1 MAKITENFDSKSDV
15 MIFNT
20 AANGEPS
27 KDIVENMTKVLTEL
41 QKARTYFAIVFLIT
55 SGWRASWR
63 NAKLKDASK
72 TSSHITGFAVDFQVK
87 GNLFA
92 VFAWIVEH
100 LEYDQVIYETDAK
113 GSNWIHFGLRKG
125 PLRRQSLIG
134 TYNKKTSKIGY
145 EIYKPQGGK

>member
-1 MAKITENFDSKSDV
+1 MTTKITENFDSKADK

-20 AANGEPS
+20 EANGEPTQE
-27 KDIVENMTKVLTEL
+27 VVVNMTTVLKEL
-41 QKARTYFAIVFLIT
+41 QKARSFFNIVFIIT
-55 SGWRASWR
+55 SGWRAAWR

-72 TSSHITGFAVDFQVK
+72 TSAHLTGFAVDFQVK

-125 PLRRQSLIG
+125 PLRKQSLIG
-134 TYNKKTSKIGY
+134 VYDRKQNKIVY
-145 EIYKPQGGK
+145 EVYKP